1 MASIEMM
8 GLARDSGFQ
17 RRVKYFMQK
26 SAIAIMGETSGPR
39 TDYAKAVL
47 DGSASTLEMA
57 ISVVTDAA
65 VVAAGAGAKSAD
77 EAEVETAVTNSW
89 NAMSGVTA

>member
-1 MASIEMM
+1 MPSIEMM
-8 GLARDSGFQ
+8 GLAHDSGFQ
-17 RRVKYFMQK
+17 RRVKHFMQK
-26 SAIAIMGETSGPR
+26 SAIAIMGEVSGPR

-65 VVAAGAGAKSAD
+65 VAAAGTDATSAT
-77 EAEVETAVTNSW
+77 ELEVETAVTDSW
-89 NAMSGVTA
+89 NAMSGVTG